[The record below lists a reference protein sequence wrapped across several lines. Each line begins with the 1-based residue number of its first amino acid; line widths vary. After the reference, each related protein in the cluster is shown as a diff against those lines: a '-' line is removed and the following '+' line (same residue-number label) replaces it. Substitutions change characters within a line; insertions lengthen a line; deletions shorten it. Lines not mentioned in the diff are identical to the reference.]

1 MTTLLGEIVHD
12 IVPNVNAPSCLIIN
26 VTGRGI
32 VASEIMLPEEYMRRS
47 SVEEYTETMRQHY
60 TGACRTEKSRL
71 LDEFIRVTGYHRKSA
86 VRVLSGTKPTRSA
99 RGRGRP
105 SVYGPE
111 VRDALWVVWE
121 VSDRLCGKRLAPFV
135 AEFTDRLVEH
145 GELTVS
151 DEVREQLNSVS
162 ASTIDRL
169 LRRYKDSGLR
179 RPFST
184 TKPGSLLKS
193 SIPIRTFAEWEENS
207 PGFIEMDLVAHCG
220 NTTEG
225 FYLNTLSAVDIATGW
240 VECQAVWGKGQQRV
254 GGAVHKMSRSLPF
267 RLLGLDSDNGS
278 EFINRHL
285 YSYCQRNEIT
295 FTRSRPYRKNDSA
308 HIEQK
313 NWSVVRRLIGY
324 GRYTSRPSLRH
335 LERVYSLVGLYVNF
349 FQPVMKLKHKSRNG
363 ARVHKV
369 YDTAQTPYHRLLEYD
384 VLTSEQRTAMQRQ
397 YELLNPVRLKRRIDR
412 AVEDLLKTAERHA

>member
-1 MTTLLGEIVHD
+1 M
-12 IVPNVNAPSCLIIN
+12 
-26 VTGRGI
+26 
-32 VASEIMLPEEYMRRS
+32 
-47 SVEEYTETMRQHY
+47 
-60 TGACRTEKSRL
+60 
-71 LDEFIRVTGYHRKSA
+71 
-86 VRVLSGTKPTRSA
+86 
-99 RGRGRP
+99 
-105 SVYGPE
+105 YGPE

-121 VSDRLCGKRLAPFV
+121 VSDRLCVKRLAPFV

-145 GELTVS
+145 GELTVP

-184 TKPGSLLKS
+184 TRPGSLLKP
-193 SIPIRTFAEWEENS
+193 SIPIRTFTEWEENS
-207 PGFIEMDLVAHCG
+207 PGFMEMDLVAHCG

-254 GGAVHKMSRSLPF
+254 GGAVHKMSRSPPF

-285 YSYCQRNEIT
+285 YSYCQGNKIT
-295 FTRSRPYRKNDSA
+295 FTRSRPYTKNDSA

-335 LERVYSLVGLYVNF
+335 LERVYSLVDLYVNF
-349 FQPVMKLKHKSRNG
+349 FQPVMKLKHLSRNG

-397 YELLNPVRLKRRIDR
+397 YELLNPVRLKAEDRPRRRRPPEDR
-412 AVEDLLKTAERHA
+412 